1 MIVRAAVRLVAGCA
15 TLSESRL
22 VMIRLFGQVGDVAVA
37 AETDVD
43 GGGFRQAGL
52 LAGMRTVAVGAI
64 AGGSGMLDF
73 GGFDELGFVV
83 VAGDTEGFD
92 VLLREDD
99 FAVLSRGVADVT
111 LLVGEGRMRELGHQL
126 GRGGLMGIVTGEAIS
141 FFKRLVLVSLLQ
153 VGALGVMA
161 IDAESG
167 RGLGQMKIEFL
178 LADLAGLVGH
188 VAGFAAHIES
198 GVAAAFLGN
207 VQAGVMATE
216 AEIFFLLAGSGLQQ
230 LVLIVGNMRVVTLQA
245 VPLRRRMNRAL
256 EVGGI
261 LVDRK

>member
-1 MIVRAAVRLVAGCA
+1 M
-15 TLSESRL
+15 
-22 VMIRLFGQVGDVAVA
+22 
-37 AETDVD
+37 
-43 GGGFRQAGL
+43 
-52 LAGMRTVAVGAI
+52 AVGAI
-64 AGGSGMLDF
+64 AGSTGMLDF

-99 FAVLSRGVADVT
+99 FAVLRRRVADVT

-245 VPLRRRMNRAL
+245 VTLRWRMNRAL
-256 EVGGI
+256 ELGGI
-261 LVDRK
+261 LVGVTSHAERIGSGGDQLDPGDIFIDANFVATGAAHLDCGVDGLALGLVLMTSKARG